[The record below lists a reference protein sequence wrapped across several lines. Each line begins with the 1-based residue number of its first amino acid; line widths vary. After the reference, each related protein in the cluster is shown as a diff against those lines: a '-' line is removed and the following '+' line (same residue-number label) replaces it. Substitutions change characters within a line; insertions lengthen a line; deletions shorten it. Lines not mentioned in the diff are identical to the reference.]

1 MTRRLEDLIEELAV
15 DAEPVRP
22 LAPPLKRALTTLGSA
37 ALVCAA
43 AVYLLGD
50 VGQLLDR
57 YAGREALMVIEM
69 AAMLATGLLAVTG
82 AFFVSVPG
90 RSKKWLLAPLP
101 PFLAWLLLS
110 GFGCYGELIRS
121 GPAGWEIGHS
131 IDCLMFILATS
142 ISLGAPLIWRL
153 SRAAPIEPLR
163 VASLGG
169 LGMAAISAFLL
180 QFFHPFAVTFIDL
193 AVHLVSILLVVA
205 ATSLLNRHTLRPA

>member
-1 MTRRLEDLIEELAV
+1 MEDLIDELAA
-15 DAEPVRP
+15 DAGPVRP
-22 LAPPLKRALTTLGSA
+22 LAPPLRRALTTLGLA
-37 ALVCAA
+37 VMGGAA
-43 AVYLLGD
+43 AVFLFGD
-50 VGQLLDR
+50 VGQLFER
-57 YAGREALMVIEM
+57 YAGREALMAIEM

-90 RSKKWLLAPLP
+90 GSKRWLLAPLP

-110 GFGCYGELIRS
+110 GFGCYRELIRS

-131 IDCLMFILATS
+131 MDCLLFILATS
-142 ISLGAPLIWRL
+142 ILLGAPLVWRL

-169 LGMAAISAFLL
+169 LGIAAISAFLL
-180 QFFHPFAVTFIDL
+180 QFFHPFAITFIDL
-193 AVHLVSILLVVA
+193 AIHLIAILIVVA